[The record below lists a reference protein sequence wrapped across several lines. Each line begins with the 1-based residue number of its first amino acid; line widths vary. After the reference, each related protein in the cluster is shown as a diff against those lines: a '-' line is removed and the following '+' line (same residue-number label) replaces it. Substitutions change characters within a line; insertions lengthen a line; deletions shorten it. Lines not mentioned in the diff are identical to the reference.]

1 MNDGALFLAVFLA
14 CVVEAVEATTIVLAA
29 GTARNWR
36 SALTG
41 VGVGIVVLA
50 VAIAVAGPAIALLPF
65 NVLRLVVGGLLLVF
79 GLQWV
84 RKAVLRA
91 SGFKPLHDEEQI
103 YRTQVAAAKQAAAT
117 PRFGVQ
123 DWYAFTLSFKGV
135 VLEGLE
141 VVFIVLT
148 FGTNQR
154 NLPLASIAAGV
165 AVVLVIL
172 LGVAVR
178 APLARVPE
186 NTLKFI
192 VGIML
197 TSFGVF
203 WGAEGAGAVWPGADT
218 ALLVLAPAIA
228 VLALATAGIMRT
240 WRISRSNRGAS
251 GAEPATGPSGATA
264 TASSGAAIAV
274 QSSAA
279 AAPGSPSAEQSTTSV
294 ATDTLDRPSL
304 GRRARA
310 GIASFGMFWYDFVIG
325 DDWQVAAGIAVAFVV
340 TALVSA
346 SSPVAWIVVPIA
358 VILLLPY
365 SIRRAL
371 R

>member
-41 VGVGIVVLA
+41 VGAGIVVLA
-50 VAIAVAGPAIALLPF
+50 VAVGVAGPAISLLPF

-91 SGFKPLHDEEQI
+91 SGFKALHDEEQI

-148 FGTNQR
+148 FGTNQH

-165 AVVLVIL
+165 AVLLVIA

-178 APLARVPE
+178 APLARIPE

-192 VGIML
+192 VGVML

-228 VLALATAGIMRT
+228 VLALAITGIMRA
-240 WRISRSNRGAS
+240 WRTSRSRRAS
-251 GAEPATGPSGATA
+251 DVEPAAEATPSSD
-264 TASSGAAIAV
+264 ASAMTSPAASVSDPSRSPAASV
-274 QSSAA
+274 EESAA
-279 AAPGSPSAEQSTTSV
+279 SV
-294 ATDTLDRPSL
+294 ATDTLARPSR
-304 GRRARA
+304 GSRVRA

-325 DDWQVAAGIAVAFVV
+325 DDWQVAAGVALAFLLTFLLSTG
-340 TALVSA
+340 TA
-346 SSPVAWIVVPIA
+346 VAWIIVPIVVA
-358 VILLLPY
+358 LLLPY